1 MARRRIRVFGMIL
14 RYGVSLFSTLLLPFI
29 MGSLLLSAA
38 TLSSVTTTSLTSVMA
53 STDGNLGTDDQD
65 QGENT
70 RDIDEDDD
78 SNNDVDDGIDL
89 DELNLLHICCAWSGK
104 LSDGTLEY
112 SISGEGDGWS
122 RQAVLNAIQDWDLLI
137 ENLVFI
143 EIQDNDASD
152 DPDVEIG
159 FSNIDEDADGEE
171 YDSGDSV
178 AAGVTHLRLDN
189 EGFVDSIEVT
199 LSEGIFGNRFESSAL
214 EQVARHE
221 IGHVLGLG
229 HANFDGSLMS
239 ESTEGGERNISSC
252 EFNGVLA
259 ANHWKLVD
267 GGDGPEYP
275 EAHFVV
281 C

>member
-1 MARRRIRVFGMIL
+1 MARRRIGVFGMIL
-14 RYGVSLFSTLLLPFI
+14 RHVESIFSTLLLPFI

-38 TLSSVTTTSLTSVMA
+38 TPTSVTTTSLTSVMA
-53 STDGNLGTDDQD
+53 STEGNLGTDDQD

-89 DELNLLHICCAWSGK
+89 DELNLLQICCAWSGK
-104 LSDGTLEY
+104 LSDGILGY
-112 SISGEGDGWS
+112 SISDEGDEGS
-122 RQAVLNAIQDWDLLI
+122 RQAVRNAIQDWDLLI
-137 ENLVFI
+137 ENLEFV
-143 EIQDNDASD
+143 EIQDGEASD
-152 DPDVEIG
+152 DPDVEIR
-159 FSNIDEDADGEE
+159 FSNSDEDADGEE
-171 YDSGDSV
+171 YDYGDSV
-178 AAGVTHLRLDN
+178 AAGVTQLRFDN

-199 LSEGIFGNRFESSAL
+199 LSEGIFGNRIENSAL

-239 ESTEGGERNISSC
+239 ESTEGGERNISNC

-259 ANHWKLVD
+259 ANHWRLVD
-267 GGDGPEYP
+267 GSVSPDYP